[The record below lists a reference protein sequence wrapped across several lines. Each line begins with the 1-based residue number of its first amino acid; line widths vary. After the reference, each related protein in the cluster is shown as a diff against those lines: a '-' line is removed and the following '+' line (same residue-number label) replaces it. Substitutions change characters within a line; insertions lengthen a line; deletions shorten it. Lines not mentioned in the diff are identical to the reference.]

1 MRRPDDECP
10 YPKPFSEYFDE
21 CPAFQA
27 RQFIPLDTL
36 YQPLEPVLTCRHL
49 ETRSMTQRHRWYG
62 ACALGDSDSRGRWAH
77 QVGVARLE
85 RIRAMQRELGAAI
98 APYTNR
104 LWELKGQQLRA
115 IRDAADAGPATA
127 ELRRL
132 AAKMTSELDQF
143 LQKQSAAFA
152 GIDMPIDAARKLI
165 LVAVDRFIDTKY
177 AAEISF
183 EVPDDI
189 LQRFPEPVRTFFRPA
204 VPDHRPEADP

>member
-10 YPKPFSEYFDE
+10 YPKPFSEYFDD
-21 CPAFQA
+21 CPAYQS

-62 ACALGDSDSRGRWAH
+62 ACALGDSDARNRWTR
-77 QVGVARLE
+77 QVGLARLE
-85 RIRAMQRELGAAI
+85 RIRAVQRELGAAI
-98 APYTNR
+98 APYSMR

-115 IRDAADAGPATA
+115 IRDGGDAGPATI

-132 AAKMTSELDQF
+132 AGMMTAELDQF
-143 LQKQSAAFA
+143 LQRRNAAF
-152 GIDMPIDAARKLI
+152 GEIDMPIDAARKLI
-165 LVAVDRFIDTKY
+165 QVALERFIDTQH
-177 AAEISF
+177 ASEISF

-189 LQRFPEPVRTFFRPA
+189 LQRFPDSVRTFFRPEM
-204 VPDHRPEADP
+204 RPPANR

>member
-10 YPKPFSEYFDE
+10 YPKPFSEYFDD

-49 ETRSMTQRHRWYG
+49 ETRRMTQRHRWYG
-62 ACALGDSDSRGRWAH
+62 ACSLGSSDARSRWAR
-77 QVGVARLE
+77 QVGVKRLE

-98 APYTNR
+98 ASYTAR
-104 LWELKGQQLRA
+104 LWVLKGQQLRA
-115 IRDAADAGPATA
+115 FRDSADAGPSTI

-132 AAKMTSELDQF
+132 AGEMTAELDQF
-143 LQKQSAAFA
+143 LTKRSAAFA
-152 GIDMPIDAARKLI
+152 AVDMPIDAAGRLI
-165 LVAVDRFIDTKY
+165 QVAIDRFIDTKY

-204 VPDHRPEADP
+204 VPEPPVGDR

>member
-10 YPKPFSEYFDE
+10 YPKPFAEYFDD

-36 YQPLEPVLTCRHL
+36 YQPLEPVLTCRHV

-62 ACALGDSDSRGRWAH
+62 ACALGNSGARSHWAR

-85 RIRAMQRELGAAI
+85 RIRAVQRELSAAI
-98 APYTNR
+98 APYTTR
-104 LWELKGQQLRA
+104 LWELKGHQLRA
-115 IRDAADAGPATA
+115 LRDGADAGPATV

-132 AAKMTSELDQF
+132 ADKMIGELDQF
-143 LQKQSAAFA
+143 LQKRSAAFT
-152 GIDMPIDAARKLI
+152 GVDMPVDAARKLI
-165 LVAVDRFIDTKY
+165 LVAIDRFIETKY
-177 AAEISF
+177 ASEISF

-189 LQRFPEPVRTFFRPA
+189 LQRFPEPVRAFFRPD
-204 VPDHRPEADP
+204 VPSGPAGDR

>member
-10 YPKPFSEYFDE
+10 YPKPFLEYFDD

-49 ETRSMTQRHRWYG
+49 ETRSMTRSNRWYG
-62 ACALGDSDSRGRWAH
+62 ACALGTSAARSRWAR

-85 RIRAMQRELGAAI
+85 RIRAMQRALGAAI
-98 APYTNR
+98 APYTTR
-104 LWELKGQQLRA
+104 RWELKGQQLRA
-115 IRDAADAGPATA
+115 FRDGADAGPATV

-132 AAKMTSELDQF
+132 AGKMTAELDQF
-143 LQKQSAAFA
+143 LQNRSAAFA
-152 GIDMPIDAARKLI
+152 GVDMPIDAAGRLI
-165 LVAVDRFIDTKY
+165 LVAIDRFIDTKY

-204 VPDHRPEADP
+204 VPERPVGDR

>member
-1 MRRPDDECP
+1 MRPDDECP
-10 YPKPFSEYFDE
+10 YPKPFPEDFTG
-21 CPAFQA
+21 CPAYQA

-49 ETRSMTQRHRWYG
+49 ETRALPERHRWYA
-62 ACALGDSDSRGRWAH
+62 ACDLGNAEARRAWAR

-85 RIRAMQRELGAAI
+85 RIRGVQRELGAAT
-98 APYTNR
+98 APYTAR

-115 IRDAADAGPATA
+115 LRDGRDAAPATT

-132 AAKMTSELDQF
+132 AGQMTAELDQF
-143 LQKQSAAFA
+143 LRERSSAFTE
-152 GIDMPIDAARKLI
+152 IDMPIEAARQLI
-165 LVAVDRFIDTKY
+165 VVAIDRFISTQF

-183 EVPDDI
+183 DVPDDV

-204 VPDHRPEADP
+204 VPGR

>member
-10 YPKPFSEYFDE
+10 YPKPFSEYFDD
-21 CPAFQA
+21 CPAYQA

-49 ETRSMTQRHRWYG
+49 ETRPMAQRHRWYG
-62 ACALGDSDSRGRWAH
+62 ACALGNSDARSHWAR

-85 RIRAMQRELGAAI
+85 RIRAVQRELGAAI
-98 APYTNR
+98 ASHTTR

-115 IRDAADAGPATA
+115 FRDGGDAGPATI

-132 AAKMTSELDQF
+132 SDELTAELDQF
-143 LQKQSAAFA
+143 LRKRSTAFDD
-152 GIDMPIDAARKLI
+152 IDMPIDAARKLI
-165 LVAVDRFIDTKY
+165 QVAIDRFIDTKY
-177 AAEISF
+177 ASEISF

-189 LQRFPEPVRTFFRPA
+189 LQRFPAPVRAFFRP
-204 VPDHRPEADP
+204 EASGGPGANR

>member
-1 MRRPDDECP
+1 MPRPDDECP
-10 YPKPFSEYFDE
+10 YPKPFPEDFGD
-21 CPAFQA
+21 CPAHQA

-49 ETRSMTQRHRWYG
+49 ETRALPERHRWYA
-62 ACALGDSDSRGRWAH
+62 ACALGNAEARSGWAR

-85 RIRAMQRELGAAI
+85 RVRAVQREQGAAT
-98 APYTNR
+98 APYTTR

-115 IRDAADAGPATA
+115 FRDGRDAGPATT

-132 AAKMTSELDQF
+132 AGQKTAELDQF
-143 LQKQSAAFA
+143 LRERSSAFTE
-152 GIDMPIDAARKLI
+152 IDMPIEAARQLI
-165 LVAVDRFIDTKY
+165 VVAIDRFIDTQF

-183 EVPDDI
+183 DVPDDV

-204 VPDHRPEADP
+204 VLGR